1 MHDRRIDGKTHTFGN
16 FGVLYMQAMTWW
28 DHETDSVWSQPIGTA
43 IQGSYR
49 GTRLVMIP
57 AAVVPWGTWRAEHP
71 ETLVLE
77 ADSRFNVEHDP
88 WGTRLPLYVLGVVVD
103 GVAKAYPWVVVSE
116 HVVVNDR
123 IGGTP
128 VVVYANPETRSAHIY
143 ARRVRDTELDFEW
156 DGEASSD
163 LATGSIWDLGTG
175 HATAG
180 PLKGESLEEL
190 PYSTAFD
197 WAWKDFYPETQVYP
211 E

>member
-1 MHDRRIDGKTHTFGN
+1 
-16 FGVLYMQAMTWW
+16 MTWW

-103 GVAKAYPWVVVSE
+103 GVAK
-116 HVVVNDR
+116 
-123 IGGTP
+123 
-128 VVVYANPETRSAHIY
+128 PES
-143 ARRVRDTELDFEW
+143 TE
-156 DGEASSD
+156 
-163 LATGSIWDLGTG
+163 G
-175 HATAG
+175 HRWTA
-180 PLKGESLEEL
+180 
-190 PYSTAFD
+190 
-197 WAWKDFYPETQVYP
+197 
-211 E
+211 